1 MEGDVYTV
9 SSPSVAEMEKILEN
23 TYRNINIAL
32 VNEMAMLCEKMN
44 ISMDMDNWQKTE
56 SFAATV
62 KQLTAGGSKELQR
75 AVFRMEMSIRKSDY
89 EKSRECSE
97 RVKEMLREE
106 IKDIVM

>member
-1 MEGDVYTV
+1 NKI
-9 SSPSVAEMEKILEN
+9 VAEQDLMYEFGSDINKREI
-23 TYRNINIAL
+23 RNYF
-32 VNEMAMLCEKMN
+32 EKMN

-75 AVFRMEMSIRKSDY
+75 AVFKMEMSIRKADY

-97 RVKEMLREE
+97 QVKEMLREE